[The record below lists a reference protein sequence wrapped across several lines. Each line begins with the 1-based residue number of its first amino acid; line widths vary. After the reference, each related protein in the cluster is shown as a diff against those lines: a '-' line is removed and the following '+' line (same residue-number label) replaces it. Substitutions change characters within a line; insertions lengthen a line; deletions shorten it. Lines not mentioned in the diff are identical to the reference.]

1 MRYIISLIL
10 LLAFFNIHA
19 QKSNDAI
26 LLDTFTHKEYLPSIT
41 VVGTDTRTTT
51 YQLPEIVGTHIYA
64 GKKNALV
71 VVNNINGNIAT
82 NTMRQILA
90 KVPGIHIWESD
101 GSGLQIGIATRGLSA
116 NRSWDF
122 NVRQNGFDIS
132 ADPFGYPEAYYNP
145 PMQAVQRLQIVK
157 GAGSLQFGPQI
168 GGMLNYVLKDGSDIN
183 KPFSIESQ
191 QTAGSFGLLNTYNA
205 IGGTHKKSNYY
216 AFFDHRAADGYRT
229 NSAYKANTGYGTYN
243 YQVNSKLKMGVELL
257 KYYMLSQQPGGL
269 TDAQLAVDSKQ
280 SFRARNWMNIDWTT
294 ASSTIDYKLNEN
306 NIFNLKIFYLQGD
319 RNSIG
324 FINPIN
330 ILDTINKTTNDYNH
344 RTIDIDRYRNAGAEL
359 RYLTNYYIGNV
370 SNSLTA
376 SVRYFNGKT
385 HRLRNGKGS
394 TGFDYNIHNLNTTYP
409 GDLNFTTTNIA
420 ASVENVIRLKKL
432 LIIPGIRW
440 ETLTATG
447 SGRIGMNAN
456 GTENLMNAENRKRSF
471 ILFGLATEYHLKT
484 GEIYGNITQSYRP
497 IQFADLAVS
506 ATTDVVDANLKD
518 SRSYSIDLGYRAKI
532 KNHFNFDVNLYYLNY
547 GNRIGTIVQ
556 LRPDLTSYNLRTNVG
571 TSISKGIEALVE
583 FNFMQAGLLG
593 KKYGEIALFTT
604 YSYNSSLYDDFIV
617 ITKNADNT
625 LKETNL
631 KNKKVENA
639 PDHILRGGLTYL
651 YKSFSLTTQLSYVS
665 STFTDATNII
675 QPNAAATVGLIPA
688 YTIIDIA
695 ASYRYKKYNVKAGLN
710 NLTNAVYFTR
720 RAGGFPGPGLMPSD
734 ARNFFI
740 SVGVKL

>member
-1 MRYIISLIL
+1 MRYFIALGL
-10 LLAFFNIHA
+10 LCSFLKINA
-19 QKSNDAI
+19 QKPTDG
-26 LLDTFTHKEYLPSIT
+26 LHLDTFTHKEYLPSIT

-71 VVNNINGNIAT
+71 VVNNVNGNVAT

-101 GSGLQIGIATRGLSA
+101 GSGLQIGVATRGLSA

-145 PMQAVQRLQIVK
+145 PMHAVQRLQIVK
-157 GAGSLQFGPQI
+157 GAGSLQFGPQL
-168 GGMLNYVLKDGSDIN
+168 GGMLNYILKDGSDIQ
-183 KPFSIESQ
+183 KPISVESN
-191 QTAGSFGLLNTYNA
+191 QTAGSFGLINTYNA
-205 IGGTHKKSNYY
+205 IGGTHKKMSYY
-216 AFFDHRAADGYRT
+216 TFFDHRSADGYRA
-229 NSAYKANTGYGTYN
+229 NSKYKANTGYGTFN
-243 YQVNSKLKMGVELL
+243 YQLNNKMKVGVELL
-257 KYYMLSQQPGGL
+257 NYNMLSQQPGGL
-269 TDAQLAVDSKQ
+269 TDAQLAVNAQQ
-280 SFRARNWMNIDWTT
+280 SFRARNWMNIDWSTL
-294 ASSTIDYKLNEN
+294 SSTIDYKLNDN
-306 NIFNLKIFYLQGD
+306 NIFNLKVFYLQGD

-330 ILDTINKTTNDYNH
+330 IQDTINKTTNDYNH

-359 RYLTNYYIGNV
+359 RYLTNYSIGKI

-376 SVRYFNGKT
+376 SIRYFNGKT

-394 TGFDYNIHNLNTTYP
+394 TGFDFNIHNLNATFP
-409 GDLNFTTTNIA
+409 GDLNFTTNNIA
-420 ASVENVIRLKKL
+420 ASVENVIRLNKL
-432 LIIPGIRW
+432 LIIPGVRW
-440 ETLTATG
+440 EKLTALG
-447 SGRIGMNAN
+447 SGRIGFN
-456 GTENLMNAENRKRSF
+456 GNGSENLMNAETRTRNF
-471 ILFGLATEYHLKT
+471 VLFGLATEYHLKI

-506 ATTDVVDANLKD
+506 ATTDVVDVNLKD

-532 KNHFNFDVNLYYLNY
+532 KNYLNFDANVYYLNY

-556 LRPDLTSYNLRTNVG
+556 LRSDLTSYNLRTNVG
-571 TSISKGIEALVE
+571 TSISKGVEALVE
-583 FNFMQAGLLG
+583 FNFMQAGLLN
-593 KKYGEIALFTT
+593 KNFGEISFFTS
-604 YSYNSSLYDDFIV
+604 YSYNNSLYDDFIV

-639 PDHILRGGLTYL
+639 PEHILRSGLTYF

-665 STFTDATNII
+665 STFADATNTI

-688 YTIIDIA
+688 YTIIDVA
-695 ASYRYKKYNVKAGLN
+695 ASYRYKEYSIKAGLN
-710 NLTNAVYFTR
+710 NVTNAVYFTR

-740 SVGVKL
+740 CLGVKL